1 MEWRGK
7 KMGCQ
12 FKNTSLRR
20 IICIGFSC
28 AGILLG
34 LYVALMCLNLTP
46 AAAPLPEQELSR
58 TLRLRIIAN
67 SSIPM
72 DQQIKNEVAI
82 TILENFAPAWRR
94 YTNRDLLYSLLAR
107 EQKDIGKTASRI
119 LRKNGFKDDV
129 AVHLGKS
136 TFPARLYAGK
146 YYPPGEYEA
155 LVVTIGAGKGKN
167 WWCVI
172 FPPLCFAVF
181 PAPPRET
188 EKNSTATAAAQVEET
203 AAEVIVAGDAVA
215 SGCGAGGETS
225 DTRVKEEKGK
235 WRFWLFELL
244 RF

>member
-1 MEWRGK
+1 
-7 KMGCQ
+7 MGSLL
-12 FKNTSLRR
+12 KNTSLRR
-20 IICIGFSC
+20 SICIGFSC

-34 LYVALMCLNLTP
+34 LYVALIWLNPAP

-82 TILENFAPAWRR
+82 AILENFAPVWRR
-94 YTNRDLLYSLLAR
+94 YASREALYSLLMR
-107 EQKDIGKTASRI
+107 GQNDIGETASRI
-119 LRKNGFKDDV
+119 LRENGIKDDV

-188 EKNSTATAAAQVEET
+188 EKNNTATAVAEDEDT
-203 AAEVIVAGDAVA
+203 AAEVAEVIVSGGTAA
-215 SGCGAGGETS
+215 SPCGAGGEIRG
-225 DTRVKEEKGK
+225 TRAKEDKGK

-244 RF
+244 RL